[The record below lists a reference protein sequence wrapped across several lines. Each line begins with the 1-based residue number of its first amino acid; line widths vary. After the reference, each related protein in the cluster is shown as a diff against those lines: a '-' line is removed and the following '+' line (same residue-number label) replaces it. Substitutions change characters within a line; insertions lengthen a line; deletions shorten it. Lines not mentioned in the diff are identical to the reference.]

1 MDFYD
6 AWNSSVEQ
14 IKKQVTGTGVWNAL
28 NIAIPIAFEDDGTF
42 VLGVAEKESESRG
55 HLTLANVRRVMEQEL
70 EKKLGKKVE
79 VVVIDGITI
88 NHWESLKRRREE
100 FKRMEAEAAAKAKEK
115 AGRTS
120 AWDTIYEQMGREFGN
135 LENKAMPQVRAR
147 FMLWCVDLVA
157 AHMHGTE
164 HTDDDERNFSRCV
177 DRIAAY
183 ADANQTYIAAMI
195 LEREL

>member
-6 AWNSSVEQ
+6 AWNASLED
-14 IKKQVTGTGVWNAL
+14 IKKQVTGVGVWTAL
-28 NIAIPIAFEDDGTF
+28 NVAIPIAFEEDGTF
-42 VLGVAEKESESRG
+42 VLGVTEKESESRG
-55 HLTLANVRRVMEQEL
+55 HLALANTRRVMEQEL
-70 EKKLGKKVE
+70 EKRVGKKVE

-88 NHWESLKRRREE
+88 NHWESLKRRRED
-100 FKRMEAEAAAKAKEK
+100 FKRLETEAAIRAKEK
-115 AGRTS
+115 AGKST
-120 AWDTIYEQMGREFGN
+120 AWDTIYDQMGREFGE
-135 LENKAMPQVRAR
+135 LQHKAMPQVRAR

-157 AHMHGTE
+157 AHLHGTAHSE
-164 HTDDDERNFSRCV
+164 DDERNFSRCV

>member
-6 AWNSSVEQ
+6 AWNASLED

-28 NIAIPIAFEDDGTF
+28 NIAIPIAFEEDGTF

-55 HLTLANVRRVMEQEL
+55 HLTLANARRVMEQEL
-70 EKKLGKKVE
+70 EKRLKRKVE

-88 NHWESLKRRREE
+88 NHWDSLKRRRQD
-100 FKRMEAEAAAKAKEK
+100 FLRLEAEAAARAKEK
-115 AGRTS
+115 AGKTS
-120 AWDTIYEQMGREFGN
+120 AWDTIYEQMGREFG
-135 LENKAMPQVRAR
+135 EMQNKAMPQVRAR

-157 AHMHGTE
+157 AHLHGTE
-164 HTDDDERNFSRCV
+164 HSEDDERNFSRCV

>member
-6 AWNSSVEQ
+6 AWNASLED

-28 NIAIPIAFEDDGTF
+28 NVAIPITLEEDGTF
-42 VLGVAEKESESRG
+42 VLGVVEKEVESRG
-55 HLTLANVRRVMEQEL
+55 HLTQANTRRVMEQEL
-70 EKKLGKKVE
+70 GKKLGRRVE
-79 VVVIDGITI
+79 VAVIDGITI

-100 FKRMEAEAAAKAKEK
+100 FLRLEREAAEKAREK
-115 AGRTS
+115 AGKTS
-120 AWDTIYEQMGREFGN
+120 AWDTIYEQMGREFGE
-135 LENKAMPQVRAR
+135 LQGKAMPQVRAR

-157 AHMHGTE
+157 AHLHGSQ
-164 HTDDDERNFSRCV
+164 HSDDDERNFSRCV

-183 ADANQTYIAAMI
+183 ADANHTYIAAMI

>member
-6 AWNSSVEQ
+6 AWNASLED
-14 IKKQVTGTGVWNAL
+14 IKKQVTGVGVWTAL
-28 NIAIPIAFEDDGTF
+28 NVAIPIAFEEDGTF
-42 VLGVAEKESESRG
+42 VLGVTEKESESRG
-55 HLTLANVRRVMEQEL
+55 HLALANTRRVMEIEL
-70 EKKLGKKVE
+70 EKRVGKKVE

-88 NHWESLKRRREE
+88 NHWESLKRRRED
-100 FKRMEAEAAAKAKEK
+100 FKRLETEAAIRAKEK
-115 AGRTS
+115 AGKST
-120 AWDTIYEQMGREFGN
+120 AWDTIYDQMGREFGE
-135 LENKAMPQVRAR
+135 LQHKAMPQVRAR

-157 AHMHGTE
+157 AHLHGTAHSE
-164 HTDDDERNFSRCV
+164 DDERNFSRCV

>member
-6 AWNSSVEQ
+6 AWNSSLED
-14 IKKQVTGTGVWNAL
+14 IKKQVTGVGVWTAL
-28 NIAIPIAFEDDGTF
+28 NVAIPIAFEEDGTF
-42 VLGVAEKESESRG
+42 VLGVTEKESESRG
-55 HLTLANVRRVMEQEL
+55 HLALANTRRVMEIEL
-70 EKKLGKKVE
+70 EKRVGKKVE

-88 NHWESLKRRREE
+88 NHWESLKRRRED
-100 FKRMEAEAAAKAKEK
+100 FKRLETKAAVRAKEK
-115 AGRTS
+115 AGKST
-120 AWDTIYEQMGREFGN
+120 AWDTIYDQMGREFGE
-135 LENKAMPQVRAR
+135 LQHKAMPQVRAR

-157 AHMHGTE
+157 AHLHGTAHSE
-164 HTDDDERNFSRCV
+164 DDERNFSRCV

>member
-28 NIAIPIAFEDDGTF
+28 NIAIPIALEADGTF

-88 NHWESLKRRREE
+88 NHWESLRRRREE
-100 FKRMEAEAAAKAKEK
+100 FLRMEHEAAVKAKEK
-115 AGRTS
+115 AGKVS
-120 AWDTIYEQMGREFGN
+120 AWDSIYEQMGREFGA
-135 LENKAMPQVRAR
+135 LDNKGMPQVRAR

-157 AHMHGTE
+157 AHLHGTE
-164 HTDDDERNFSRCV
+164 HSEDDERNFSRCV
-177 DRIAAY
+177 DRIASY

>member
-14 IKKQVTGTGVWNAL
+14 IKKQVTGVGVWNAL
-28 NIAIPIAFEDDGTF
+28 NVAIPIAFEEDGTF
-42 VLGVAEKESESRG
+42 VLGVAEKEAESRG
-55 HLTLANVRRVMEQEL
+55 HLTLANTRRVMETEL
-70 EKKLGKKVE
+70 EKKLGKKIE

-88 NHWESLKRRREE
+88 NHWESLKRRRGE
-100 FKRMEAEAAAKAKEK
+100 FLRMEKEAAEKAKAK
-115 AGRTS
+115 AGKTS
-120 AWDTIYEQMGREFGN
+120 AWDTIYDQMGREFGA

-157 AHMHGTE
+157 AHLHGTA
-164 HTDDDERNFSRCV
+164 HSDDDERNFSRCV

>member
-6 AWNSSVEQ
+6 AWNACLEP

-28 NIAIPIAFEDDGTF
+28 NIAIPIAFEEDGTF
-42 VLGVAEKESESRG
+42 VLGVTEKESESRG
-55 HLTLANVRRVMEQEL
+55 HLALANTRRVMEQEL

-100 FKRMEAEAAAKAKEK
+100 FLRMESEAAAKAKEK
-115 AGRTS
+115 SGKVS
-120 AWDTIYEQMGREFGN
+120 AWETIYDQMGREFGA
-135 LENKAMPQVRAR
+135 LENKALPQVRGR

-157 AHMHGTE
+157 AHLHGSQ

>member
-28 NIAIPIAFEDDGTF
+28 NIAIPIAFEEDGTF
-42 VLGVAEKESESRG
+42 VLGVAEKEAESRG

-100 FKRMEAEAAAKAKEK
+100 FLRMEAEAAAKAKEK
-115 AGRTS
+115 AGKVS
-120 AWDTIYEQMGREFGN
+120 AWDTIYEQMGREFGA
-135 LENKAMPQVRAR
+135 LEHKALPQVRAR

-157 AHMHGTE
+157 AHLHGTTHSE
-164 HTDDDERNFSRCV
+164 DDERNFSRCV

-183 ADANQTYIAAMI
+183 ADANHTYIAAMI

>member
-6 AWNSSVEQ
+6 AWNASLED
-14 IKKQVTGTGVWNAL
+14 IKKQVTGVGVWTAL
-28 NIAIPIAFEDDGTF
+28 NVAIPIALEEDGTF
-42 VLGVAEKESESRG
+42 VLGVAEKEAESRG
-55 HLTLANVRRVMEQEL
+55 HLTLANTRRVMEQEL
-70 EKKLGKKVE
+70 EKRIGKPVE

-100 FKRMEAEAAAKAKEK
+100 FLRQEAEAARRAKEK
-115 AGRTS
+115 AGKVT
-120 AWDTIYEQMGREFGN
+120 AWDTIYEQMGREFGA

-157 AHMHGTE
+157 AHLHGSE

-177 DRIAAY
+177 DRIASY